1 MTNSNYQEFDE
12 KLMFMYTQTRFCD
25 EDESSVEGELLQ
37 VTQNLGPEQYQF
49 EFPTKS
55 CLKALA
61 YLDDDEEE
69 ISYFDESSFISSTT
83 IAALSSVDYFD
94 QDTTTMI
101 SHMDNWHE
109 THHSDDDDD
118 LVDDGRLSPLQLP
131 AQVNKDRHRARE
143 IELCSNQQNAQSE
156 DLVGPST
163 FLSESK
169 PNVTPYGAYSPLSFI
184 DSEDE
189 EEQNLR
195 VYCNET
201 EPIMDSD
208 LDSSVDSS
216 VRTTESR
223 NVIIKLNKFNKFAMT
238 IVQES
243 FNCVSSDEG
252 YDDTVEEGELES
264 EVEYYPLCEKE
275 DQVEF
280 LESKRDQAAIKIQSV
295 WRGYI
300 SRRENKLQYSSLR
313 ADQRVI
319 VNLAQLCGRNYRR
332 QMNQVDDR
340 LYQLEQRVREET
352 RMRMTFEKAMEDM
365 AVAIDQQQK
374 ILYDRLEQEVHM
386 RQVYEAK
393 MNAALTQLQPLEAR
407 LRKEVSARG
416 KMEEMMTRVLDQMH
430 ETETSRQ
437 QQVKEDAESK
447 RQMQNKLDQAFEEIA
462 LIKKQQPITT
472 SRASSRLQK
481 NNDTST
487 STNSIKKENST
498 SRVTRVRKS
507 IIPASNKLDVT
518 TRQQQQRLTI
528 SNSNN
533 MQVFERPSVIPSNR
547 RPVLGSTTKQ
557 RTSPI
562 TNTST
567 TPTSRRP
574 LLSRK

>member
-1 MTNSNYQEFDE
+1 M
-12 KLMFMYTQTRFCD
+12 
-25 EDESSVEGELLQ
+25 
-37 VTQNLGPEQYQF
+37 
-49 EFPTKS
+49 
-55 CLKALA
+55 
-61 YLDDDEEE
+61 
-69 ISYFDESSFISSTT
+69 
-83 IAALSSVDYFD
+83 
-94 QDTTTMI
+94 
-101 SHMDNWHE
+101 
-109 THHSDDDDD
+109 
-118 LVDDGRLSPLQLP
+118 
-131 AQVNKDRHRARE
+131 
-143 IELCSNQQNAQSE
+143 
-156 DLVGPST
+156 
-163 FLSESK
+163 
-169 PNVTPYGAYSPLSFI
+169 SFI

-189 EEQNLR
+189 EEQNLS

-208 LDSSVDSS
+208 LDSSVGSS

-223 NVIIKLNKFNKFAMT
+223 NVIIKLNKFDKFSMT
-238 IVQES
+238 IVKES
-243 FNCVSSDEG
+243 FNYVSSDEG

-280 LESKRDQAAIKIQSV
+280 LESKRDQAAIKIQSA

-430 ETETSRQ
+430 ETETARQ

-518 TRQQQQRLTI
+518 SRQQQQRLTI

-533 MQVFERPSVIPSNR
+533 MQIFERPSVIPSNR
-547 RPVLGSTTKQ
+547 RPVLGSATKQ